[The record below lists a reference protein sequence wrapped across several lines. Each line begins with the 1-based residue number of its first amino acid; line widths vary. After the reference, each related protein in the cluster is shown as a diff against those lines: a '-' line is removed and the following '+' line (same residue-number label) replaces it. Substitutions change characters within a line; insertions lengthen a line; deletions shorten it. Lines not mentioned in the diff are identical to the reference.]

1 MAEAVRPGS
10 KWGPMSEL
18 RYAIRSILH
27 TPIFAVGATLT
38 FALGIGLNVAVFSA
52 VDRVLFRPLPYDHP
66 EQLVVMT
73 SYRDGGT
80 DPDWSIG
87 APYVLRARQSPAV
100 EELTVSALTPYQFR
114 FAEDADGARYFA
126 FVPMAYTALRTLGV
140 RPLIGSD
147 FTEEDAHLKRR
158 LAMITYDTWQRQF
171 GGRLDAIGRR
181 IRGASADMV
190 YEITGVLPRDFIP
203 PQVRVTEPWS
213 GIALSWQVFDATN
226 TQNLF
231 TSPFIRLKP
240 GISMAQAQAQIDVI
254 AADLGPEYPAQPGKP
269 SSVIRLRP
277 LREALFGRYATYVA
291 LTFVA
296 ATLVLMVACAN
307 LASLLLVR
315 ARSREHRAAIQLA
328 LGASPSR
335 LIQAALA
342 EALLLAASGCAL
354 ALVVIRMSHEAMA
367 RWLPPVFASYVA
379 PVFETR
385 VLLFSLAIATASALV
400 AGVLPGW
407 RASRVDLLSVL
418 QRGARAGSGR
428 LRGSGALLAI
438 EIALSTVLVL
448 GAVLMGRTLTNLKS
462 EDVGFEPDRLFTVS
476 TPLPPADT
484 PVQLRQYNEMLAI
497 LRQMPG
503 VQAAAGADSLPMIG
517 IINRPMS
524 LWAPPGSQRCPATE
538 GLIETLGMRVI
549 AGRTLT
555 ADDVQTKAR
564 VGMLSMDGLKLV
576 WPGVTP
582 QEAIGRSLTFPEE
595 PPREVIGV
603 VSDVR
608 FQHNAPTFP
617 SLYVPIGS
625 ERFGGMLFAARV
637 AAGHT
642 LTAGDL
648 ARELRARG
656 YAPRTVSV
664 AAVADKFA
672 TSVVDQTFRARLF
685 AGFGLVALL
694 LAMIGIYAVQSF
706 AATQRRAEFGI
717 RVSLGA
723 TRGDLWRLLVRDTL
737 RPAIAGVLFGL
748 LVAYWGAQFL
758 QSFLYGVDARD
769 PWTFV
774 GVAILLLVVAVA
786 AVWMPARRASRTDPA
801 VVLRTQ

>member
-1 MAEAVRPGS
+1 MLLREA
-10 KWGPMSEL
+10 L
-18 RYAIRSILH
+18 RSLRQSPAF
-27 TPIFAVGATLT
+27 TAGAVLI
-38 FALGIGLNVAVFSA
+38 FALGIGLSVAVFSG

-66 EQLVVMT
+66 ERLVVMT

-100 EELTVSALTPYQFR
+100 EELTVSALTPYQLR

-126 FVPMAYTALRTLGV
+126 FVPMWFTALRTLGV

-147 FTEEDAHLKRR
+147 FTEEDARLKRR

-171 GGRLDAIGRR
+171 GGQLDAIGRR
-181 IRGASADMV
+181 IRGGSAEMV
-190 YEITGVLPRDFIP
+190 YEITGVLPPDFIP
-203 PQVRVTEPWS
+203 PQLRVTEPWS
-213 GIALSWQVFDATN
+213 GIALSWHFIDATN
-226 TQNLF
+226 AQKYLF

-240 GISMAQAQAQIDVI
+240 GVSMAQAQAQIDVI
-254 AADLGPEYPAQPGKP
+254 AADLGPEYPATPGKP
-269 SSVIRLRP
+269 ASVIRLRP
-277 LREALFGRYATYVA
+277 LRDALFGRYATYVA

-296 ATLVLMVACAN
+296 ATMVLMVACAN
-307 LASLLLVR
+307 LANLLLVR

-328 LGASPSR
+328 LGAKPSR
-335 LIQAALA
+335 LIRAALV

-354 ALVVIRMSHEAMA
+354 ALVVIRLSNGAMS

-385 VLLFSLAIATASALV
+385 VLLFSLGIATASALV
-400 AGVLPGW
+400 AAVLPGW

-418 QRGARAGSGR
+418 QRGARSGSGR

-448 GAVLMGRTLTNLKS
+448 GAILMGRTLTNLKS
-462 EDVGFEPDRLFTVS
+462 QDVGFEPDRLFTVS
-476 TPLPPADT
+476 ASLPPADT
-484 PVQLRQYNEMLAI
+484 VVQLRQYNEMLAI
-497 LRQMPG
+497 IRQMPG

-549 AGRTLT
+549 AGRTFT
-555 ADDVQTKAR
+555 ADDVRTKAR
-564 VGMLSMDGLKLV
+564 VGMLSAEGLKLI

-582 QEAIGRSLTFPEE
+582 QEAIGRFLTFPEE
-595 PPREVIGV
+595 PPREVIGI

-608 FQHNAPTFP
+608 FQFNAPTFP

-637 AAGHT
+637 TPGHT
-642 LTAGDL
+642 LTASDL

-656 YAPRTVSV
+656 YAPRTVNV

-685 AGFGLVALL
+685 AGFGLSALL
-694 LAMIGIYAVQSF
+694 LAMIGIYAVQAF
-706 AATQRRAEFGI
+706 AVMRRRLEFGI

-723 TRGDLWRLLVRDTL
+723 SRSDLMWLVIAATL
-737 RPAIAGVLFGL
+737 PPAAIGVLGGLTTAFMSARLVQALLFGI
-748 LVAYWGAQFL
+748 
-758 QSFLYGVDARD
+758 DARD
-769 PWTFV
+769 LSTFAA
-774 GVAILLLVVAVA
+774 VAVLLVLA
-786 AVWMPARRASRTDPA
+786 AIAAAWIPARRAARADPA
-801 VVLRTQ
+801 VLLRAD